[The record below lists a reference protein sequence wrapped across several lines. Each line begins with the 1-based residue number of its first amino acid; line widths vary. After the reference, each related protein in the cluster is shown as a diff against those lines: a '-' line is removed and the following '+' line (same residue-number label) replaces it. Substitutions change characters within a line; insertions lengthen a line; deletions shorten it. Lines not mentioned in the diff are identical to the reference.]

1 MLRTVILNNIP
12 AQLLLMLG
20 SYGRKDMREIQL
32 SSGLID
38 KDISDMLLS
47 HQTRQVKLRV
57 TAVKQYIPKI
67 ELEEECNE

>member
-1 MLRTVILNNIP
+1 
-12 AQLLLMLG
+12 
-20 SYGRKDMREIQL
+20 MREIQL

-67 ELEEECNE
+67 ELEEEFNE